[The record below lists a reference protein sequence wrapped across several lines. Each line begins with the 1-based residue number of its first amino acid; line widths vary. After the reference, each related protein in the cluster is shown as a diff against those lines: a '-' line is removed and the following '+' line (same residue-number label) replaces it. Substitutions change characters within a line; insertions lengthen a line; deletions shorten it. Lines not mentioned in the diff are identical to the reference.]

1 MMEKNTLIYLK
12 CWLLDEVK
20 GIVISFDSTQN
31 KLLLSARYIPK
42 PGDYKNEDVLPVL
55 TKLSST

>member
-42 PGDYKNEDVLPVL
+42 PGDYKNEDVIG
-55 TKLSST
+55 T